1 MVLRPVRFRLIQ
13 SVPMAGTL
21 PLRMFY
27 TKRSCVSMRLLAC
40 YTHSISH
47 HLLVEVIH
55 AQVLHG
61 KTIFG
66 LAALVVLAV
75 AEPWC
80 PSCGSATPRGLSS
93 SSISRLSLLLLLL
106 LLLLFCFGRRTQS
119 CSKTSSQAH
128 TTLAQTKLVA
138 TCMHCQRL
146 VRTAPSLTWHELAT
160 SAQTQGAAASSRTLG
175 STQSKLSAVVDPIQ
189 HACM

>member
-1 MVLRPVRFRLIQ
+1 MRLRLIQ

-40 YTHSISH
+40 YTHSMSH

-66 LAALVVLAV
+66 LAALVVLGV

-80 PSCGSATPRGLSS
+80 SPCGSTTRRGLSS
-93 SSISRLSLLLLLL
+93 SSISRLSLLLLLM

-128 TTLAQTKLVA
+128 TALAL
-138 TCMHCQRL
+138 
-146 VRTAPSLTWHELAT
+146 PN
-160 SAQTQGAAASSRTLG
+160 SSR
-175 STQSKLSAVVDPIQ
+175 
-189 HACM
+189 HACTAGDWCARPLPYVARAGDVGSDTRRRTFFDDSGVQYACSLDERF